1 MMLPN
6 EIGISAI
13 LVQQFKERIAEGG
26 IYYNCKNQSE
36 NSVSEPSENLHF
48 ESFSPDPTMVGFMV
62 DTRYYKNV
70 QHIEN
75 LQ

>member
-6 EIGISAI
+6 EIGISVI
-13 LVQQFKERIAEGG
+13 LVQQLKERIAEGG

-36 NSVSEPSENLHF
+36 NSLFESSENLHF
-48 ESFSPDPTMVGFMV
+48 ESFSPDPTMMGSMVG
-62 DTRYYKNV
+62 TRYCKNV